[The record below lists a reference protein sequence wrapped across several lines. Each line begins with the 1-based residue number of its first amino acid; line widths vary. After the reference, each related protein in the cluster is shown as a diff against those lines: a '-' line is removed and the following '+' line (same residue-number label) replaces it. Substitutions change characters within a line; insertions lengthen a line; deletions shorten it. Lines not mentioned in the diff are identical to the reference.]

1 MSEPAKK
8 SNASEWLRHPVASVV
23 IGFFLTGVVGGALT
37 NYYTLQRAEAQRK
50 QAQIEAR
57 TEAVTRLSALS
68 TEQIARAEQLI
79 SALQSDTRAE
89 DLDELVDLYQAASI
103 RWRSEAS
110 PALIAA
116 REVLPAEVYYRFRHR
131 VKGEF
136 RERFLDPLS
145 TCISRSQKALKTGEP
160 VDQILDDCKAARL
173 LSQAGHCVDALMDLL
188 YEIADGSID
197 DHDEAWIAEQRER
210 HRERLA
216 VACASPVAQ
225 HADGTTAAAPA
236 GPEMDDPR

>member
-1 MSEPAKK
+1 MSEPTRK
-8 SNASEWLRHPVASVV
+8 SNAGEWLRHPVASVV

-79 SALQSDTRAE
+79 NALQSDTRAE
-89 DLDELVDLYQAASI
+89 DLDELVDLYHAASI

-116 REVLPAEVYYRFRHR
+116 REVLPADVYYRFRHR

-136 RERFLDPLS
+136 RERFLEPLA
-145 TCISRSQKALKTGEP
+145 TCISRSQQALTTGEP
-160 VDQILDDCKAARL
+160 VDQILEDCKASRL
-173 LSQAGHCVDALMDLL
+173 VRQAGLCVDALMDLL
-188 YEIADGSID
+188 YEIADGTIN
-197 DHDEAWIAEQRER
+197 DHDEAWIAQQRER
-210 HRERLA
+210 HRERLV
-216 VACASPVAQ
+216 VACASPVVLP
-225 HADGTTAAAPA
+225 ADAATAAEGPA
-236 GPEMDDPR
+236 REDTKD